1 MLVVVGVGDVQQ
13 SMTVLCCGWFLSL
26 SMSVEGGSFLYLHR
40 SSLQS
45 KPHIRLLHY
54 LFLPASLKENLFGK
68 TSKTVSLEIDSSLQT
83 NVPPEPLLGETRGLR
98 LQGAGDT
105 PATTFEVFLLI
116 ESNQVAGTEVTSIRY
131 FLENVIEI

>member
-1 MLVVVGVGDVQQ
+1 
-13 SMTVLCCGWFLSL
+13 
-26 SMSVEGGSFLYLHR
+26 MSVEGGSFLYLHR

-116 ESNQVAGTEVTSIRY
+116 ECNQVSGTEVTSIRY